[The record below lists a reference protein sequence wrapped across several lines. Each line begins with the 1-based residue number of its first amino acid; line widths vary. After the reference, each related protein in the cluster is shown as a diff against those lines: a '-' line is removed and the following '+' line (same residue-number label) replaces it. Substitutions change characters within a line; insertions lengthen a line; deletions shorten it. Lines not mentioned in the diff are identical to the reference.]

1 MCLGTRLCCCD
12 WWCHSFS
19 YTSYPLEVLL
29 MCIKKPNTHP
39 CKSLHGQQIKV
50 VLFKS
55 ICFNWVPH
63 QVEGDNI
70 PPLYDVSEIC
80 SQLCIMRDS
89 LTTPQTQTQTTN
101 FKLWPGW
108 LRREASQYLHPRHVH
123 HRATVD
129 GSCRWPSNCITH
141 PCSVTVWTSVDWGGL
156 LRSDSAHELD
166 FYMDNYISLTF
177 LPVQYIFLAFELII
191 TFILPHSL
199 QFAHSYTNS
208 GSLKGNTFVL
218 LCLTFVLS
226 LLFVFFFVC
235 CRDK

>member
-1 MCLGTRLCCCD
+1 MCFGTRLCCCD

-70 PPLYDVSEIC
+70 PPQYDVSEIC

-89 LTTPQTQTQTTN
+89 LTTPQTQTLTTN

-141 PCSVTVWTSVDWGGL
+141 PCSVTVWTSVDWGGSAEVW
-156 LRSDSAHELD
+156 LRSRIGLLHGQLHFPDLSPGAIYL
-166 FYMDNYISLTF
+166 FGFWTYNYIYF
-177 LPVQYIFLAFELII
+177 APLPAVCPLLHKQPVPQREYFCAVVSDVCFVATLCVFVRL
-191 TFILPHSL
+191 L
-199 QFAHSYTNS
+199 Q
-208 GSLKGNTFVL
+208 G
-218 LCLTFVLS
+218 
-226 LLFVFFFVC
+226 
-235 CRDK
+235 